1 MAKFETWVALGSLA
15 LGIMFVALIISFY
28 NFLIGPGGKGPQVFV
43 DPIGVLVLIV
53 SIAGVPC
60 LILAGAVLG
69 LSRSSAGRTSALI
82 LMITGIILIAGM
94 SAARIALTHINA
106 LFVVPGMDLVPLIFI
121 IGGIG
126 VGAVGGYLLN
136 ASNKA
141 RRNLEDEIQ

>member
-15 LGIMFVALIISFY
+15 LGVMFVALIISFY

-82 LMITGIILIAGM
+82 LIITGIILIAGM
-94 SAARIALTHINA
+94 SGARIAFTHINS
-106 LFVVPGMDLVPLIFI
+106 LFVVPGMELVPLIFI
-121 IGGIG
+121 VGGIG

>member
-15 LGIMFVALIISFY
+15 LGVMFVALIISFY

-82 LMITGIILIAGM
+82 LIITGIILIAGM
-94 SAARIALTHINA
+94 SAARIAFTHINS
-106 LFVVPGMDLVPLIFI
+106 LFVVPGMELVPLIFI
-121 IGGIG
+121 VGGIG

>member
-15 LGIMFVALIISFY
+15 LGVMFVALIISFY
-28 NFLIGPGGKGPQVFV
+28 NFLVGPGGKGPQVFV

-82 LMITGIILIAGM
+82 LLITGIILIAGM
-94 SAARIALTHINA
+94 SGARIAFTHINS

-121 IGGIG
+121 VGGIG

>member
-15 LGIMFVALIISFY
+15 LGVMFVALIISFY

-60 LILAGAVLG
+60 LLLAGAVLG

-82 LMITGIILIAGM
+82 LIITGIILIAGM
-94 SAARIALTHINA
+94 SGARIAFTHINS
-106 LFVVPGMDLVPLIFI
+106 LFVVPGMELVPLIFI
-121 IGGIG
+121 VGGIG

>member
-15 LGIMFVALIISFY
+15 LGVMFVALIISFY

-82 LMITGIILIAGM
+82 LLITGIILIAGM
-94 SAARIALTHINA
+94 SGARIAFTHINS
-106 LFVVPGMDLVPLIFI
+106 LFVVPGMELVPLIFI
-121 IGGIG
+121 VGGIG

>member
-15 LGIMFVALIISFY
+15 LGVMFVALIISFY
-28 NFLIGPGGKGPQVFV
+28 NFLIGPEGKGPQVFV

-60 LILAGAVLG
+60 LILAGAALG

-82 LMITGIILIAGM
+82 LIITGIILIAGM
-94 SAARIALTHINA
+94 SAARIAFTHITS
-106 LFVVPGMDLVPLIFI
+106 LFVVPGMDLVLPIFI

-141 RRNLEDEIQ
+141 SRNLEDEIQ

>member
-69 LSRSSAGRTSALI
+69 LSRSSAGRTFGTNPHIHWYYLDCRHVCRQDCI
-82 LMITGIILIAGM
+82 HTYQFIVCC
-94 SAARIALTHINA
+94 ARYGFSSSHFHNWW
-106 LFVVPGMDLVPLIFI
+106 
-121 IGGIG
+121 
-126 VGAVGGYLLN
+126 N
-136 ASNKA
+136 RCWSS
-141 RRNLEDEIQ
+141 RRLSTTRFK

>member
-15 LGIMFVALIISFY
+15 LGVMFVALIVSFY

-69 LSRSSAGRTSALI
+69 LSRSSAGRTSAVI
-82 LMITGIILIAGM
+82 LVITGIILIAGM
-94 SAARIALTHINA
+94 SAARSAFTHINS
-106 LFVVPGMDLVPLIFI
+106 LFVVPGMDLVPLIFMV
-121 IGGIG
+121 GGIG
-126 VGAVGGYLLN
+126 VGAVGCYLLN
-136 ASNKA
+136 ASYKA
-141 RRNLEDEIQ
+141 RRNEIQ

>member
-69 LSRSSAGRTSALI
+69 LSRASAGRTSGFILI
-82 LMITGIILIAGM
+82 FTGIILIAGM
-94 SAARIALTHINA
+94 SAGRIAFTHINA

-126 VGAVGGYLLN
+126 VGGVGGYLLR
-136 ASNKA
+136 ASNTA

>member
-15 LGIMFVALIISFY
+15 LGVMFVALIISFY

-82 LMITGIILIAGM
+82 LIITGIILIAGM
-94 SAARIALTHINA
+94 SGARIAFTHINS

-121 IGGIG
+121 VGGIG

>member
-15 LGIMFVALIISFY
+15 LGVMFVALIISFY
-28 NFLIGPGGKGPQVFV
+28 NFLIGPEGKGPQVFV

-82 LMITGIILIAGM
+82 LIITGIILIAGM
-94 SAARIALTHINA
+94 SGARIAFTHINS
-106 LFVVPGMDLVPLIFI
+106 LFVVPGMELVPLIFI
-121 IGGIG
+121 VGGIG

>member
-1 MAKFETWVALGSLA
+1 MAKFETWVTLGSLA
-15 LGIMFVALIISFY
+15 LGVMFVALIISFY
-28 NFLIGPGGKGPQVFV
+28 NFLIGPEGKGPQVFV

-60 LILAGAVLG
+60 LILAGARLG

-82 LMITGIILIAGM
+82 LIITGIILIAGM
-94 SAARIALTHINA
+94 STTRIAFTHINS
-106 LFVVPGMDLVPLIFI
+106 LFVVPGMDLVPPIFI

>member
-15 LGIMFVALIISFY
+15 LGVMFVALIISFY

-82 LMITGIILIAGM
+82 LLITGIILIAGM
-94 SAARIALTHINA
+94 SGARIAFTHINS

-121 IGGIG
+121 VGGIG

>member
-15 LGIMFVALIISFY
+15 LGVMFVALIISFY
-28 NFLIGPGGKGPQVFV
+28 NFLIGPEGKGPQVFV

-82 LMITGIILIAGM
+82 LIITGIILIAGM
-94 SAARIALTHINA
+94 SGARIAFTHINS
-106 LFVVPGMDLVPLIFI
+106 LFVVPGMDLVPPIFI

>member
-15 LGIMFVALIISFY
+15 LGVMFVALIISFY

-53 SIAGVPC
+53 SIAGAPC
-60 LILAGAVLG
+60 LILAGAALG

-82 LMITGIILIAGM
+82 LIITGIILIAGM
-94 SAARIALTHINA
+94 SAARIAFTQINS
-106 LFVVPGMDLVPLIFI
+106 LFVVPGMDLVPPIFI

-136 ASNKA
+136 ASNKG